1 MGLALIE
8 EACGSSMEGGLKGR
22 FKGRRTRF
30 ELLLDV
36 LFVAR
41 NGARKTEIVYKA
53 NLNFGRI
60 DNYLSYLVEK
70 ALIEKSGAF
79 YKTTERGNEFLRD
92 YQELAYLILK

>member
-1 MGLALIE
+1 MD
-8 EACGSSMEGGLKGR
+8 GGLKGR
-22 FKGRRTRF
+22 FKGRRSRF

-36 LFVAR
+36 LFVV
-41 NGARKTEIVYKA
+41 NEIVYKA

-60 DNYLSYLVEK
+60 DNYLGYLVEK